1 MRLRLLRR
9 IFAWILGILLVHALA
24 FLMMRSTRGGPF
36 DDARAL
42 DPVVRQALEQ
52 RYGLDQPLLVQY
64 GHALSGLLH
73 GDFGPSLRYRDT
85 QVSTLLADAIPISLL
100 LGGGALLLA
109 LLIGIPAGL
118 YTARRAHSL
127 DGKVVHAGGTLL
139 LALPNFV
146 IAGLLLAVFS
156 FKLEWLPPAGLGG
169 IQNFLLPWLCL
180 GLPLSAQ
187 ILLLVRSKARQALAS
202 DAFRHAT
209 AEGLPPR
216 IISRRYV
223 LRPSLG
229 PVLAFLGPASAAIL
243 TGSLVIEKVFALP
256 GLGTFFVQAALSRDY
271 TLALGVTVVYTALL
285 GLCTLCADVLMAR
298 VDPRLEALS

>member
-1 MRLRLLRR
+1 MKLRLLRR
-9 IFAWILGILLVHALA
+9 LCAWVLGILLVHALA
-24 FLMMRSTRGGPF
+24 FLMMRTTRGGPF
-36 DDARAL
+36 DEARAL
-42 DPVVRQALEQ
+42 DPVVKQALEA
-52 RYGLDQPLLVQY
+52 RYGLDQPLYVQY
-64 GHALSGLLH
+64 GHALKGLFR

-85 QVSTLLADAIPISLL
+85 QVSTLLADALPISLI
-100 LGGGALLLA
+100 LGGGALLIA

-118 YTARRAHSL
+118 YTARRARGI
-127 DGKVVHAGGTLL
+127 DGKMMYASSTLL

-146 IAGLLLAVFS
+146 IAGLLLALFS
-156 FKLEWLPPAGLGG
+156 FQLHWLPPAGLGG
-169 IQNFLLPWLCL
+169 IQNFILPWLCL

-187 ILLLVRSKARQALAS
+187 ILLLVRSKALQALSS
-202 DAFRHAT
+202 DAVRHAT

-216 IISRRYV
+216 MISRRYV

-285 GLCTLCADVLMAR
+285 GLCTLCADLLMTR
-298 VDPRLEALS
+298 IDPRMEALS

>member
-1 MRLRLLRR
+1 MRIVRRLC
-9 IFAWILGILLVHALA
+9 AWIFGILMVHLLA
-24 FLMMRSTRGGPF
+24 FLMMRTTRGGPF
-36 DDARAL
+36 DSARAL
-42 DPVVRQALEQ
+42 DPIVQRALEQ

-64 GHALSGLLH
+64 GHALSGLIR

-85 QVSTLLADAIPISLL
+85 QVSTLLADALPISLI
-100 LGGGALLLA
+100 LGGGALLIA

-118 YTARRAHSL
+118 YCARRARSF
-127 DGKVVHAGGTLL
+127 DGKFLHAGGALL

-146 IAGLLLAVFS
+146 LAGLLLAIFS
-156 FKLEWLPPAGLGG
+156 FQLGWLPPAGLGG
-169 IQNFLLPWLCL
+169 VRNFLLPWLCL

-187 ILLLVRSKARQALAS
+187 ILLLVRSKAKQALCS
-202 DAFRHAT
+202 DSVRHAT

-216 IISRRYV
+216 IIVRRYV

-229 PVLAFLGPASAAIL
+229 PVIAFLGPASAAIL

-285 GLCTLCADVLMAR
+285 GLCTLLADLLMAR
-298 VDPRLEALS
+298 MDPRLEAVS